1 MNLKIPLDKQAHAL
15 SGAVLVMLP
24 VIASRPLWWGL
35 LICLG
40 AALAKEVYDLR
51 HPDHHTCDF
60 WDAIATASGGAL
72 AALFVLLV
80 KQ

>member
-1 MNLKIPLDKQAHAL
+1 MKFKVSLDKQAHAL
-15 SGAVLVMLP
+15 SGAILVLLP
-24 VIASRPLWWGL
+24 VITSRPLWWGL

-60 WDAIATASGGAL
+60 WDAIATISGGAV
-72 AALFVLLV
+72 AAIYVIGVNL
-80 KQ
+80 